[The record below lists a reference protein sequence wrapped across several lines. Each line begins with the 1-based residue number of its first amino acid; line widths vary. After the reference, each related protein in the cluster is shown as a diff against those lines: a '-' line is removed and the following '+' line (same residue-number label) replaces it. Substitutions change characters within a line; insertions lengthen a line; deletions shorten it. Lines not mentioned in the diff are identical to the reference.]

1 MVGATV
7 LGVFL
12 QGLPHDRRVAMARVA
27 SLIRRAARGVR
38 GTICRALR
46 QRGLFGRRS
55 HGENRRQ
62 VTPRPEEEG
71 KYRKIYRIFR
81 KKSLTRLYS
90 YANIIRLLSRRR
102 EH

>member
-38 GTICRALR
+38 ESKRLFYTNYAAAPCLRWKAGKSRSPCTLLKNPSSSRWPTNSRALIT
-46 QRGLFGRRS
+46 S
-55 HGENRRQ
+55 
-62 VTPRPEEEG
+62 T
-71 KYRKIYRIFR
+71 
-81 KKSLTRLYS
+81 
-90 YANIIRLLSRRR
+90 A
-102 EH
+102 